1 MKLISQ
7 NSDSGK
13 NKVFCYIVT
22 FKCNYHVL
30 AIEAI
35 DYLDLTSGV
44 RNIFYEQLL
53 LFEFLAS
60 NKRFFLTRTYLD
72 INSFLFGNSDT
83 VSLML
88 YQPIDISGTLC
99 ILRKIVN
106 AELCPSFFTLSM
118 LNHEFHKSK

>member
-1 MKLISQ
+1 MFLQTS
-7 NSDSGK
+7 
-13 NKVFCYIVT
+13 
-22 FKCNYHVL
+22 
-30 AIEAI
+30 
-35 DYLDLTSGV
+35 LDLSFGLG
-44 RNIFYEQLL
+44 NILFGQLL

-60 NKRFFLTRTYLD
+60 NTTFLLTRTYLD
-72 INSFLFGNSDT
+72 IGCFLFGNSDT